1 MRRSL
6 TATAIAAL
14 VVSAL
19 VACTPQPPD
28 RATTTVGAD
37 GFELAL
43 DGVTATGTGG
53 VAPEGTQVT
62 LELVGQ
68 ATGGGL
74 AATVTELG
82 KSISLTLGDGLQPAK
97 PVDLRFEIH
106 EPAISGE
113 EWSSD
118 QTLLILTESE
128 DGTVGLLETA
138 RDGDV
143 LAATTDHLSLFQ
155 PIQMDFGK
163 ALSQA
168 RDFVMQSL
176 GIEMPAPVC
185 VGETVTIASTFE
197 YRIDDRGWVHPCI
210 SLDGDTIT
218 VNLYAA
224 SVMPY
229 RVVSTPQVTGTTVAS
244 PDGQGILTE
253 LVNRWIPTPSG
264 GVAMGG
270 GASAQFSFS
279 SSDPPQYFEA
289 RQDAGMVIGAVLLN
303 LIGIIINPLGGGAAF
318 MEKVGQLD
326 CLSGVVSVAAADTFN
341 ASTAAEFLRITLA
354 CVGTAA
360 AAASYPIRLALGL
373 IGAIPALFAGS
384 FIGLF
389 NEITGQGTVRVDV
402 IRNVI
407 PWVITADGIGP
418 LKVGSTTWDDV
429 SSLPGFTGDTGR
441 WESGC
446 AAGGWFGEGTIY
458 DGMSVLTHDMNLPSP
473 GSSDLNSI
481 SLGSYYRTGIAAT
494 VPAATLEGIKLGS
507 SQADVEG
514 AYPAVLPRAHRLDMG
529 LLLYEVENGAGRGMS
544 IGVRDGVVIN
554 ITVGDVP
561 TIYAPEGCA

>member
-176 GIEMPAPVC
+176 GIEMPAPDC

-197 YRIDDRGWVHPCI
+197 YRIDDRG
-210 SLDGDTIT
+210 
-218 VNLYAA
+218 
-224 SVMPY
+224 
-229 RVVSTPQVTGTTVAS
+229 VVVF
-244 PDGQGILTE
+244 
-253 LVNRWIPTPSG
+253 R
-264 GVAMGG
+264 
-270 GASAQFSFS
+270 
-279 SSDPPQYFEA
+279 A
-289 RQDAGMVIGAVLLN
+289 R
-303 LIGIIINPLGGGAAF
+303 
-318 MEKVGQLD
+318 
-326 CLSGVVSVAAADTFN
+326 GVV
-341 ASTAAEFLRITLA
+341 TA
-354 CVGTAA
+354 
-360 AAASYPIRLALGL
+360 
-373 IGAIPALFAGS
+373 
-384 FIGLF
+384 
-389 NEITGQGTVRVDV
+389 TG
-402 IRNVI
+402 
-407 PWVITADGIGP
+407 
-418 LKVGSTTWDDV
+418 
-429 SSLPGFTGDTGR
+429 
-441 WESGC
+441 
-446 AAGGWFGEGTIY
+446 
-458 DGMSVLTHDMNLPSP
+458 
-473 GSSDLNSI
+473 
-481 SLGSYYRTGIAAT
+481 
-494 VPAATLEGIKLGS
+494 
-507 SQADVEG
+507 
-514 AYPAVLPRAHRLDMG
+514 
-529 LLLYEVENGAGRGMS
+529 
-544 IGVRDGVVIN
+544 
-554 ITVGDVP
+554 
-561 TIYAPEGCA
+561 